1 MWWRNAGGPSAGRA
15 WRLYRTGGW
24 RAVRAWID
32 NAACEDEAWRRI
44 LVTADLPGIECMAC
58 DDIAAALALDLE
70 RCRLCRGVGRRENPP
85 RRTTRN

>member
-1 MWWRNAGGPSAGRA
+1 
-15 WRLYRTGGW
+15 LYRTGGW

-58 DDIAAALALDLE
+58 DGHGSTWESASRLVEAINIAAALALDLE